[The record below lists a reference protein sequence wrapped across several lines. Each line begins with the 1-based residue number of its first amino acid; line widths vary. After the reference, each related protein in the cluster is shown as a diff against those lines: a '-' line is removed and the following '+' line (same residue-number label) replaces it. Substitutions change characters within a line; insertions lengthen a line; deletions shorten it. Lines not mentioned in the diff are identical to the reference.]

1 MRVHKTLS
9 FGRAEIRILSN
20 AALSVRI
27 AFGDY
32 PDRADP
38 GGPGLKIRSERFFE
52 RVGGA
57 IPHRPA
63 A

>member
-9 FGRAEIRILSN
+9 FGREEIRILSN

-38 GGPGLKIRSERFFE
+38 GGPWLEDSL
-52 RVGGA
+52 
-57 IPHRPA
+57 
-63 A
+63 